1 MLVSMVLAEIK
12 FESGRLGL
20 SGLKWKLVFLD
31 STLTVFGMI
40 ILRLGVSS

>member
-12 FESGRLGL
+12 LESGRVCFR
-20 SGLKWKLVFLD
+20 GLKWELVFLD

-40 ILRLGVSS
+40 ILRLDVSS

>member
-12 FESGRLGL
+12 FESGRFCL
-20 SGLKWKLVFLD
+20 SGLKWELVFLD

-40 ILRLGVSS
+40 ILRLDVSS